1 MIDLIAAIF
10 CATSIGAGVYYL
22 RYNRMVDLLR
32 DIEGQRRSRLRHR
45 TRRLGSIAMIA
56 LGVTLF
62 WGIWE
67 LKGGKPT
74 LQLIVAWLAVLMLL
88 ILLLLLVCIDMLLT
102 QRMRSQLRRGIESRQ
117 SSPDFD
123 DSNNSTPTTRP

>member
-10 CATSIGAGVYYL
+10 CATSIGAGIYYL
-22 RYNRMVDLLR
+22 RHNRMVDLLR

-56 LGVTLF
+56 LGLTLF

-67 LKGGKPT
+67 LKGGRPT
-74 LQLIVAWLAVLMLL
+74 LQLIVAWLAVISLLALLL
-88 ILLLLLVCIDMLLT
+88 ILVSIDMLLT
-102 QRMRSQLRRGIESRQ
+102 QRMRLQLHRGIESSARAVDLED
-117 SSPDFD
+117 PK
-123 DSNNSTPTTRP
+123 NSTPPSCR